1 MNEFLAK
8 LNQALNLSAVLDSRA
23 DGRKSYDPE
32 LLYVECRNC
41 GKPIVWEAGRT
52 TAILLR
58 SRVKPEFVDEHCL
71 ILSDGCRECMPYADG
86 YPLSIVR
93 LAGITPQDMILLH
106 NKPGGNA

>member
-1 MNEFLAK
+1 MNEFMAK
-8 LNQALNLSAVLDSRA
+8 LNQALSLSPILEN
-23 DGRKSYDPE
+23 GHKSYDPE
-32 LLYVECRNC
+32 LLYVECRYC

-58 SRVKPEFVDEHCL
+58 SHVRPESLDEHCL

-93 LAGITPQDMILLH
+93 LAGLTRQDVILLQQT
-106 NKPGGNA
+106 GGNA